1 MLLAVQCNL
10 LHSQRVTRAG
20 QHWLG
25 AFIKPLHAAA
35 VPNIAP
41 YCVNCFSRSLHLV
54 QRLLGVLN
62 NAFNA
67 AAVPNILA
75 GEPGCT
81 DTPDDATDGFGERP
95 IDRG

>member
-1 MLLAVQCNL
+1 MQRLSLALLP
-10 LHSQRVTRAG
+10 
-20 QHWLG
+20 
-25 AFIKPLHAAA
+25 I
-35 VPNIAP
+35 
-41 YCVNCFSRSLHLV
+41 CVNCFSVPPSV

-62 NAFNA
+62 NALNA

-75 GEPGCT
+75 GEHGCT